1 MAYQLGAKMQ
11 TTKNSDTHSFP
22 LSMAGEGERLRIV
35 MHRGGSGMDKRL
47 TSLGLRIDGRVE
59 ILQRLG
65 GSVVIAANDIRF
77 ALGAGMAQKIMVVP
91 AD

>member
-1 MAYQLGAKMQ
+1 MQ
-11 TTKNSDTHSFP
+11 TTKNTDVRSFP
-22 LSMAGEGERLRIV
+22 LSMAGEGELLRIV
-35 MHRGGSGMDKRL
+35 MHRGGNGLDKRL
-47 TSLGLRIDGRVE
+47 TSLGLRIDGQVE

-65 GSVVIAANDIRF
+65 GSFVVAANDIRF